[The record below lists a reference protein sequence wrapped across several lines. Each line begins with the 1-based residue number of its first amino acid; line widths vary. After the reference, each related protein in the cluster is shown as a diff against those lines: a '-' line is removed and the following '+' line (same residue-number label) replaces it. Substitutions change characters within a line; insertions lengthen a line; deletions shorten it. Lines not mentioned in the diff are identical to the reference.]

1 MMFVTHIPFTIPIIG
16 AMCVCQDIYVVRQMS
31 SCSKQTIVIIITIAE
46 MTMTFILYWRI
57 GSKCVAMPRA
67 QSLFSGNGVLLM
79 GSGFLYVWML
89 MVPMNMWHIPGLFYP
104 SVTILVVDRAA
115 F

>member
-1 MMFVTHIPFTIPIIG
+1 MFVTHIPFTIPTID
-16 AMCVCQDIYVVRQMS
+16 AMCVCQDIYVVRQMRS
-31 SCSKQTIVIIITIAE
+31 FSKQTLVIIIIIE
-46 MTMTFILYWRI
+46 GMTMTFILCWRT
-57 GSKCVAMPRA
+57 GCNCVAMPRA
-67 QSLFSGNGVLLM
+67 QSQFSGNGVLLM

-104 SVTILVVDRAA
+104 SGIILVVDRAA

>member
-1 MMFVTHIPFTIPIIG
+1 MMFVTHIPFTIPTID
-16 AMCVCQDIYVVRQMS
+16 AMCVCQDIYAVRQMRI
-31 SCSKQTIVIIITIAE
+31 CSKQIIVIQITIAE

-67 QSLFSGNGVLLM
+67 QFSDNGVLLM